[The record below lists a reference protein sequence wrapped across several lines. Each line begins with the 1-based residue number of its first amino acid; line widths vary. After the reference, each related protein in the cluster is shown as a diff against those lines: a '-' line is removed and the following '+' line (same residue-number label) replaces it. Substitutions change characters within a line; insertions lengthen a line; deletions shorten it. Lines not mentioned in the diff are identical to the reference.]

1 MEGRRNFSTKKV
13 SLALS
18 RPLSTKSKYQ
28 IRVHIVCI
36 NCYLGVEFMLRIHYS
51 KKKSLAHRYTIL
63 WNQDDSRKY
72 EQTAL
77 FKNNVCFITVLQ
89 KWPKLLCMAVENSSY
104 KCGFIYVKNIIT
116 CFLRY
121 FLFPKFPCSLINR
134 S

>member
-1 MEGRRNFSTKKV
+1 MRESLNLTTEACLFGFIKYVVDGADNYIGTDPPCLGTYGGKEELQHKKV

-28 IRVHIVCI
+28 IRVHIVCS
-36 NCYLGVEFMLRIHYS
+36 NCYLGVEFVLRIHYS

-89 KWPKLLCMAVENSSY
+89 K
-104 KCGFIYVKNIIT
+104 
-116 CFLRY
+116 
-121 FLFPKFPCSLINR
+121 
-134 S
+134 